1 MEREKK
7 LRKSRALH
15 IIEELLMLIHDL
27 EPRLRARIGSKLS
40 ELYEIVQR
48 L

>member
-7 LRKSRALH
+7 TRKSKALH
-15 IIEELLMLIHDL
+15 IIEELIMMIHDL
-27 EPRLRARIGSKLS
+27 EPRARARIGSKLS